1 MANKSIAM
9 LILRK
14 LILLLYR
21 GFTVRAISSELRIS
35 HTTVV
40 EYRKRIEQTGKAF
53 DALLQL
59 DDKELGDIIQPAPQ
73 TTIDPRMDQFANHL
87 EEYLSELAQKRVTRA
102 ILHEEYL
109 KMYPDG
115 FKYSKFCQLLA
126 DASLIK
132 KATTYNTY
140 TPGDI
145 FQFDFAGDALGYVD
159 RNTGELIPAP
169 VFVAVLPYSNYS
181 YMEAMA
187 SMKLPDLIKCLNGW
201 VAYMGG
207 VTTYAKT
214 DNMKQAVIRS
224 SRYEPTFTEVIEQ
237 WCLHYGV
244 GLLTARVRRPRDK
257 GVAEGAVKIVYNQIY
272 ARMRNDEYFS
282 LKDLNEAIKGHL
294 DNLNHRPMQNRDYCR
309 YQRFVDLE
317 QPALK
322 PLPDEPFILKS
333 RAERTIGFNYHF
345 KLQEDDHQYSVPY
358 QYIGKKLTAVYDTD
372 TVEIYSEM
380 ERILS
385 YPRIRGIGYTTEE
398 AHMPP
403 NHQAYSDQKK
413 MDGTYFQN
421 VANNIGPATGQYIQN
436 LLKSRRFQEQAYEA
450 CLGIIRMAKRVSI
463 GSERL
468 EWACKRGLRANNYSY
483 SMIRNILKNN
493 QDKLEKE
500 YSDEKGEQPSLFHEN
515 IRGPESYK

>member
-1 MANKSIAM
+1 
-9 LILRK
+9 
-14 LILLLYR
+14 
-21 GFTVRAISSELRIS
+21 
-35 HTTVV
+35 
-40 EYRKRIEQTGKAF
+40 
-53 DALLQL
+53 
-59 DDKELGDIIQPAPQ
+59 
-73 TTIDPRMDQFANHL
+73 
-87 EEYLSELAQKRVTRA
+87 
-102 ILHEEYL
+102 
-109 KMYPDG
+109 
-115 FKYSKFCQLLA
+115 
-126 DASLIK
+126 
-132 KATTYNTY
+132 
-140 TPGDI
+140 
-145 FQFDFAGDALGYVD
+145 
-159 RNTGELIPAP
+159 
-169 VFVAVLPYSNYS
+169 
-181 YMEAMA
+181 
-187 SMKLPDLIKCLNGW
+187 
-201 VAYMGG
+201 
-207 VTTYAKT
+207 
-214 DNMKQAVIRS
+214 
-224 SRYEPTFTEVIEQ
+224 
-237 WCLHYGV
+237 
-244 GLLTARVRRPRDK
+244 
-257 GVAEGAVKIVYNQIY
+257 
-272 ARMRNDEYFS
+272 
-282 LKDLNEAIKGHL
+282 
-294 DNLNHRPMQNRDYCR
+294 MQNRDYCR

-483 SMIRNILKNN
+483 SMIRNILRTTKTNWRRNIVMKKESSPLCFMKISVALNLINN
-493 QDKLEKE
+493 Q
-500 YSDEKGEQPSLFHEN
+500 
-515 IRGPESYK
+515 